1 VTTLAPAEGT
11 GRPPPGVEA
20 PVPRDRR
27 GRQPPVGAPKRAI
40 ASCVLSRLRGVKAFR
55 QPPADPGVGG
65 RLYVLRVIRSCGVYE
80 ELGIS
85 HAVAGNRMRWYM
97 AGTTRVTRYGKPSF
111 IPAPRCDRH
120 CHGRLDRRRP
130 APSRRNSG
138 SPDDVR
144 LRRPRETHDRSWPPS
159 QSSRTPDAEGTRH
172 FVTARMAGGGGVS
185 ATVTCEYTKAEP
197 NRPDCKPTTT
207 TSPDGHTVTVKCVKV
222 GWLPDVQ
229 ADHNY
234 DVVRN
239 PYVREV
245 CGSRARRINRKKAAA
260 PRTSSAAVGTTTD
273 RPRGYYRQ

>member
-1 VTTLAPAEGT
+1 
-11 GRPPPGVEA
+11 
-20 PVPRDRR
+20 
-27 GRQPPVGAPKRAI
+27 
-40 ASCVLSRLRGVKAFR
+40 
-55 QPPADPGVGG
+55 
-65 RLYVLRVIRSCGVYE
+65 VIRSCGVYE

-207 TSPDGHTVTVKCVKV
+207 TSPDGHTVTVKCVRSGGCQTCK
-222 GWLPDVQ
+222 PTTTT
-229 ADHNY
+229 
-234 DVVRN
+234 
-239 PYVREV
+239 
-245 CGSRARRINRKKAAA
+245 
-260 PRTSSAAVGTTTD
+260 TSSGILMA
-273 RPRGYYRQ
+273 